1 MRRSTAG
8 NQAREGNDGKP
19 DIVSVNENN
28 ELSSPPASCASETQ
42 NHIDNTSDPPSDGEA
57 GPGST
62 LSVHAAHSPV
72 PSSITG
78 AQDVDEEDSEVSM
91 PKNDVADLNISE
103 LGDTTRVEGECETP
117 RPSSKQ
123 QRRDYRAEVTA
134 STTAEARDPQL
145 TVSSVR
151 RLLQRLQISH
161 IPQTTPVL
169 PATRL

>member
-28 ELSSPPASCASETQ
+28 ELSSPPAPYASETQ
-42 NHIDNTSDPPSDGEA
+42 NHIDNTGDPPSDGEA
-57 GPGST
+57 GPGGT
-62 LSVHAAHSPV
+62 LSVHEAPSPV
-72 PSSITG
+72 PSCITG
-78 AQDVDEEDSEVSM
+78 ARDVDEEDSEVRMTWPTLTS
-91 PKNDVADLNISE
+91 PNSATLPEWKESVKLA
-103 LGDTTRVEGECETP
+103 TP
-117 RPSSKQ
+117 RPLSKQ

-161 IPQTTPVL
+161 IPQAPPAL